1 MRIEKRIVD
10 NPDNNIATRELA
22 IKQARKWRKTAKS
35 AKEKR
40 DLDKTIARLEGEIR
54 SIKEKK
60 NLAQEKQEILA
71 RLDAWQQKF
80 NSLLD

>member
-22 IKQARKWRKTAKS
+22 IKQARKWRKTAKT

-54 SIKEKK
+54 GIKEKK

-80 NSLLD
+80 DSML